1 MVDNERMDKLARS
14 FFEDHDHGREAMQ
27 NASVTENICFIDYLE
42 NTCIKKAKEM
52 KNQEDMQYF
61 TEYDIHFRMLTLE
74 KIMKLNELWIVISK
88 GTNHFYAFNYDVI
101 VLVDPSEAD
110 YLINNLA
117 QQNLDVEIRKISGED
132 FVAMVEDMPRLGFKN
147 VEFTDGRLRPLIIPR
162 DTILKADKAKT
173 RINPKLYIES
183 LTFLQQV
190 AKFKKEGKGVIIKEN
205 SPLTKALQEAVLLVP
220 AIVQSKSGNQM
231 QVKYPFLN
239 TGVEGQKV
247 LPLLTDRKEYDYFLS
262 TPLMKD
268 YASLPED
275 KRVCIELP
283 FIEIFRIF
291 STDDLFALAVNPM
304 GFNLILNKDVV
315 GIVTKEMHLTNNPN
329 ILVEKNGEPVE
340 FPEDFSEEDEED
352 NTPKSEDTD
361 VLRKKVL
368 EHFIETQQ
376 GIIEKNKDIDTEE
389 AKSKVKKAEEKLK
402 EFKKQLE
409 ALND

>member
-1 MVDNERMDKLARS
+1 MVDNERMDKLVRS

-52 KNQEDMQYF
+52 NNEDDMQYF

-74 KIMKLNELWIVISK
+74 KIMKLEELWIVISK
-88 GTNHFYAFNYDVI
+88 ATNHFYAFNHDVI

-117 QQNLDVEIRKISGED
+117 KQGLDVEIRKISGSD
-132 FVAMVEDMPRLGFKN
+132 FVAMVEDMPRLGFTN

-162 DTILKADKAKT
+162 ETILKADKTKT
-173 RINPKLYIES
+173 RTNPTLYIES
-183 LTFLQQV
+183 LIFLQQV
-190 AKFKKEGKGVIIKEN
+190 AKYKKEGKGVIVKED
-205 SPLTKALQEAVLLVP
+205 SPLTKALQESVVLVP
-220 AIVQSKSGNQM
+220 AIVQNKQGNQM

-239 TGVEGQKV
+239 TGEAGQKV
-247 LPLLTDRKEYDYFLS
+247 LPLLTDHKEYEYFLS

-268 YASLPED
+268 YASLPKD

-283 FIEIFRIF
+283 FIEVYRIF
-291 STDDLFALAVNPM
+291 STDDLFAVSVNPM
-304 GFNLILNKDVV
+304 GFNLVVNKDVM
-315 GIVTKEMHLTNNPN
+315 GIVTKEMNLTNNPN
-329 ILVEKNGEPVE
+329 ILVEKNGQPVE
-340 FPEDFSEEDEED
+340 FPEEQQDETEEESDQ
-352 NTPKSEDTD
+352 TEDTD
-361 VLRKKVL
+361 VLRRKVL
-368 EHFIETQQ
+368 EHFIETQE
-376 GIIEKNKDIDTEE
+376 GIIEKYKDIETEE
-389 AKSKVKKAEEKLK
+389 AKSKVKKAEDKLK

>member
-1 MVDNERMDKLARS
+1 MVDNERMDKLVRS

-52 KNQEDMQYF
+52 NNEDYMQYF

-74 KIMKLNELWIVISK
+74 KIMKLEELWIVISK
-88 GTNHFYAFNYDVI
+88 ATNHFYAFNHDVI

-117 QQNLDVEIRKISGED
+117 QQGLDVEIRKISGAD
-132 FVAMVEDMPRLGFKN
+132 FVAMVEDMPRLGFTN

-162 DTILKADKAKT
+162 DTILKADKIKT
-173 RINPKLYIES
+173 RTNPTLYIES
-183 LTFLQQV
+183 LIFLQQV
-190 AKFKKEGKGVIIKEN
+190 AKYKKEGKGVIVKED
-205 SPLTKALQEAVLLVP
+205 SPLTKALQESVVLVP
-220 AIVQSKSGNQM
+220 AIVQNKQGNQM

-239 TGVEGQKV
+239 TGEAGQKV
-247 LPLLTDRKEYDYFLS
+247 LPLLTDHKEYEYFLS

-283 FIEIFRIF
+283 FIEVYRIF
-291 STDDLFALAVNPM
+291 STDDLFAVSVNPM
-304 GFNLILNKDVV
+304 GFNLVANKDVM
-315 GIVTKEMHLTNNPN
+315 GIVTKEMNLTNNPN
-329 ILVEKNGEPVE
+329 ILVEKNGQPVE
-340 FPEDFSEEDEED
+340 FPEEQQDETEEESDQ
-352 NTPKSEDTD
+352 TEDTD
-361 VLRKKVL
+361 VLRRKVL
-368 EHFIETQQ
+368 EHFIETQE

>member
-1 MVDNERMDKLARS
+1 MVDNERMDKLVRS

-52 KNQEDMQYF
+52 NNEDDMQYF

-74 KIMKLNELWIVISK
+74 KIMKLEELWIVISK
-88 GTNHFYAFNYDVI
+88 ATNHFYAFNHDVI

-117 QQNLDVEIRKISGED
+117 KQGLDVEIRKISGAD
-132 FVAMVEDMPRLGFKN
+132 FVAMVEDMPRLGFTN

-162 DTILKADKAKT
+162 DTILKADKTKT
-173 RINPKLYIES
+173 RTNPTLYIES
-183 LTFLQQV
+183 LIFLQQV
-190 AKFKKEGKGVIIKEN
+190 AKYKKEGKGVIVKED
-205 SPLTKALQEAVLLVP
+205 SPLTKALQESVVLVP
-220 AIVQSKSGNQM
+220 AIVQNKQGNQM

-239 TGVEGQKV
+239 TGEAGQKV
-247 LPLLTDRKEYDYFLS
+247 LPLLTDHKEYEYFLS

-283 FIEIFRIF
+283 FIEVYRIF
-291 STDDLFALAVNPM
+291 STDDLFAVSVNPM
-304 GFNLILNKDVV
+304 GFNLVVNKDVM

-329 ILVEKNGEPVE
+329 ILVEKNGQPVE
-340 FPEDFSEEDEED
+340 FPEEQLDETEEESDQ
-352 NTPKSEDTD
+352 TEDTD
-361 VLRKKVL
+361 VLRRKVL
-368 EHFIETQQ
+368 EHFIETQE

-409 ALND
+409 ALNE

>member
-1 MVDNERMDKLARS
+1 MVDNERMDKLVRS

-52 KNQEDMQYF
+52 NNEDDMQYF

-74 KIMKLNELWIVISK
+74 KIMKLKELWIVISK
-88 GTNHFYAFNYDVI
+88 ATNHFYAFNHDVI

-117 QQNLDVEIRKISGED
+117 KQGLDVEIRKISGSD
-132 FVAMVEDMPRLGFKN
+132 FVAMVEDMPRLGFTN

-162 DTILKADKAKT
+162 DTILKADKTKT
-173 RINPKLYIES
+173 RTNPTLYIES
-183 LTFLQQV
+183 LIFLQQV
-190 AKFKKEGKGVIIKEN
+190 AKYKKEGKGVIVKED
-205 SPLTKALQEAVLLVP
+205 SPLTKALQESVVLVP
-220 AIVQSKSGNQM
+220 AIVQNKQGNQM

-239 TGVEGQKV
+239 TGEAGQKV
-247 LPLLTDRKEYDYFLS
+247 LPLLTDHKEYEYFLS

-268 YASLPED
+268 YASLPKD

-283 FIEIFRIF
+283 FIEVYRIF
-291 STDDLFALAVNPM
+291 STDDLFAVSVNPM
-304 GFNLILNKDVV
+304 GFNLVVNKDVM

-329 ILVEKNGEPVE
+329 ILVEKNGQPVE
-340 FPEDFSEEDEED
+340 FPEEQQDEIREESDQ
-352 NTPKSEDTD
+352 TEDTD
-361 VLRKKVL
+361 VLRRKVL
-368 EHFIETQQ
+368 EHFIETQE

-409 ALND
+409 ALNE

>member
-1 MVDNERMDKLARS
+1 MVDNERMDKLVRS

-52 KNQEDMQYF
+52 NNEDDMQYF

-74 KIMKLNELWIVISK
+74 KIMKLKELWIVISK
-88 GTNHFYAFNYDVI
+88 ATNHFYAFNHDVI

-117 QQNLDVEIRKISGED
+117 KQGLDVEIRKISGSD
-132 FVAMVEDMPRLGFKN
+132 FVAMVEDMPRLGFTN

-162 DTILKADKAKT
+162 ETILKADKTKT
-173 RINPKLYIES
+173 RTNPTLYIES
-183 LTFLQQV
+183 LIFLQQV
-190 AKFKKEGKGVIIKEN
+190 AKYKKEGKGVIVKED
-205 SPLTKALQEAVLLVP
+205 SPLTKALQESVVLVP
-220 AIVQSKSGNQM
+220 AIVQNKQGNQM

-239 TGVEGQKV
+239 TGEAGQKV
-247 LPLLTDRKEYDYFLS
+247 LPLLTDHKEYEYFLS

-283 FIEIFRIF
+283 FIEVYRIF
-291 STDDLFALAVNPM
+291 STDDLFAVSVNPM
-304 GFNLILNKDVV
+304 GFNLVVNKDVM

-329 ILVEKNGEPVE
+329 ILVEKNGQPVE
-340 FPEDFSEEDEED
+340 FPEEQQDEIREESDQ
-352 NTPKSEDTD
+352 TEDTD
-361 VLRKKVL
+361 VLRRKVL
-368 EHFIETQQ
+368 EHFIETQE

-409 ALND
+409 ALNE

>member
-1 MVDNERMDKLARS
+1 MVDNERMDKLVRS

-52 KNQEDMQYF
+52 NNEDDMQYF

-74 KIMKLNELWIVISK
+74 KIMKLEELWIVISK
-88 GTNHFYAFNYDVI
+88 ATNHFYAFNHDVI

-117 QQNLDVEIRKISGED
+117 KQGLDVEIRKISGAD
-132 FVAMVEDMPRLGFKN
+132 FVAMVEDMPRLGFTN

-162 DTILKADKAKT
+162 DTILKADKTKT
-173 RINPKLYIES
+173 RTNPTLYIES
-183 LTFLQQV
+183 LIFLQQV
-190 AKFKKEGKGVIIKEN
+190 AKYKKEGKGVIVKED
-205 SPLTKALQEAVLLVP
+205 SPLTKALQESVVLVP
-220 AIVQSKSGNQM
+220 AIVQNKQGNQM

-239 TGVEGQKV
+239 TGEAGQKV
-247 LPLLTDRKEYDYFLS
+247 LPLLTDHKEYEYFLS

-283 FIEIFRIF
+283 FIEVYRIF
-291 STDDLFALAVNPM
+291 STDDLFAVSVNPM
-304 GFNLILNKDVV
+304 GFNLVVNKDVM
-315 GIVTKEMHLTNNPN
+315 GIVTKEMNLTNNPN
-329 ILVEKNGEPVE
+329 ILVEKNGQPVE
-340 FPEDFSEEDEED
+340 FPEEQQDETEEESDQ
-352 NTPKSEDTD
+352 TEDTD
-361 VLRKKVL
+361 VLRRKVL
-368 EHFIETQQ
+368 EHFIETQE

-409 ALND
+409 ALNE

>member
-1 MVDNERMDKLARS
+1 MVDNERMDKLVRS

-52 KNQEDMQYF
+52 NNEDDMQYF

-74 KIMKLNELWIVISK
+74 KIMKLKELWIVISK
-88 GTNHFYAFNYDVI
+88 ATNHFYAFNHDVI

-117 QQNLDVEIRKISGED
+117 KQGLDVEIRKISGAD
-132 FVAMVEDMPRLGFKN
+132 FVAMVEDMPRLGFTN

-162 DTILKADKAKT
+162 DTILKADKTKT
-173 RINPKLYIES
+173 RTNPTLYIES
-183 LTFLQQV
+183 LIFLQQV
-190 AKFKKEGKGVIIKEN
+190 AKYKKEGKGVIVKED
-205 SPLTKALQEAVLLVP
+205 SPLTKALQESVVLVP
-220 AIVQSKSGNQM
+220 AIVQNKQGNQM

-239 TGVEGQKV
+239 TGEAGQKV
-247 LPLLTDRKEYDYFLS
+247 LPLLTDHKEYEYFLS

-268 YASLPED
+268 YASLPKD

-283 FIEIFRIF
+283 FIEVYRIF
-291 STDDLFALAVNPM
+291 STDDLFAVSVNPM
-304 GFNLILNKDVV
+304 GFNLVVNKDVM

-329 ILVEKNGEPVE
+329 ILVEKNGQPVE
-340 FPEDFSEEDEED
+340 FPEEQQDEIREESDQ
-352 NTPKSEDTD
+352 TEDTD
-361 VLRKKVL
+361 VLRRKVL
-368 EHFIETQQ
+368 EHFIETQE

-409 ALND
+409 ALNE

>member
-1 MVDNERMDKLARS
+1 MVDNERMDKLVRS

-52 KNQEDMQYF
+52 NNEDDMQYF

-74 KIMKLNELWIVISK
+74 KIMKLKELWIVISK
-88 GTNHFYAFNYDVI
+88 ATNHFYAFNHDVI

-117 QQNLDVEIRKISGED
+117 KQGLDVEIRKISGSD
-132 FVAMVEDMPRLGFKN
+132 FVAMVEDMPRLGFTN

-162 DTILKADKAKT
+162 DTILKADKTKT
-173 RINPKLYIES
+173 RTNPTLYIES
-183 LTFLQQV
+183 LIFLQQV
-190 AKFKKEGKGVIIKEN
+190 AKYKKEGKGVIVKED
-205 SPLTKALQEAVLLVP
+205 SPLTKALQESVLLVP
-220 AIVQSKSGNQM
+220 AIVQNKQGNQM

-239 TGVEGQKV
+239 TGEAGQRV
-247 LPLLTDRKEYDYFLS
+247 LPLLTDHKEYEYFLS

-268 YASLPED
+268 YASLPKD

-283 FIEIFRIF
+283 FIEVYRIF
-291 STDDLFALAVNPM
+291 STDDLFAVSVNPM
-304 GFNLILNKDVV
+304 GFNLVVNKDVM
-315 GIVTKEMHLTNNPN
+315 GIVTKEMNLTNNPN
-329 ILVEKNGEPVE
+329 ILVEKNGQPVE
-340 FPEDFSEEDEED
+340 FPEEQPDETEEESDR
-352 NTPKSEDTD
+352 TEDTD
-361 VLRKKVL
+361 VLRRKVL
-368 EHFIETQQ
+368 EHFIETQES
-376 GIIEKNKDIDTEE
+376 IIEKNKDIDTEE

>member
-1 MVDNERMDKLARS
+1 MVDNERMDKLVRS

-52 KNQEDMQYF
+52 NNEDDMQYF

-74 KIMKLNELWIVISK
+74 KIMKLKELWIVISK
-88 GTNHFYAFNYDVI
+88 ATNHFYAFNHDVI

-117 QQNLDVEIRKISGED
+117 KQGLDVEIRKISGAD
-132 FVAMVEDMPRLGFKN
+132 FVAMVEDMPRLGFTN

-162 DTILKADKAKT
+162 ETILKADKTKT
-173 RINPKLYIES
+173 RTNPTLYIES
-183 LTFLQQV
+183 LIFLQQV
-190 AKFKKEGKGVIIKEN
+190 AKYKKEGKGVIVKED
-205 SPLTKALQEAVLLVP
+205 SPLTKALQESVVLVP
-220 AIVQSKSGNQM
+220 AIVQNKQGNQM

-239 TGVEGQKV
+239 TGEAGQKV
-247 LPLLTDRKEYDYFLS
+247 LPLLTDHKEYEYFLS

-283 FIEIFRIF
+283 FIEVYRIF
-291 STDDLFALAVNPM
+291 STDDLFAVSVNPM
-304 GFNLILNKDVV
+304 GFNLVVNKDVM
-315 GIVTKEMHLTNNPN
+315 GIVTKEMNLTNNPN
-329 ILVEKNGEPVE
+329 ILVEKNGQPVE
-340 FPEDFSEEDEED
+340 FPEEQQDEIREESDQ
-352 NTPKSEDTD
+352 TEDTD
-361 VLRKKVL
+361 VLRRKVL
-368 EHFIETQQ
+368 EHFIETQE

-409 ALND
+409 ALNE

>member
-1 MVDNERMDKLARS
+1 MVDNERMDKLVRS

-52 KNQEDMQYF
+52 NNEDDMQYF

-74 KIMKLNELWIVISK
+74 KIMKLEELWIVISK
-88 GTNHFYAFNYDVI
+88 ATNHFYAFNHDVI

-117 QQNLDVEIRKISGED
+117 KQGLDVEIRKISGAD
-132 FVAMVEDMPRLGFKN
+132 FVAMVEDMPRLGFTN

-162 DTILKADKAKT
+162 DTILKADKTKT
-173 RINPKLYIES
+173 RTNPTLYIES
-183 LTFLQQV
+183 LIFLQQV
-190 AKFKKEGKGVIIKEN
+190 AKYKKEGKGVIVKED
-205 SPLTKALQEAVLLVP
+205 SPLTKALQESVVLVP
-220 AIVQSKSGNQM
+220 AIVQNKQGNQM

-239 TGVEGQKV
+239 TGEAGQKV
-247 LPLLTDRKEYDYFLS
+247 LPLLTDHKEYEYFLS

-283 FIEIFRIF
+283 FIEVYRIF
-291 STDDLFALAVNPM
+291 STDDLFAVSVNPM
-304 GFNLILNKDVV
+304 GFNLVVNKDVM

-329 ILVEKNGEPVE
+329 ILVEKNGQPVE
-340 FPEDFSEEDEED
+340 FPEEQQDEIREESDQ
-352 NTPKSEDTD
+352 TEDTD
-361 VLRKKVL
+361 VLRRKVL
-368 EHFIETQQ
+368 EHFIETQE

-409 ALND
+409 ALNE

>member
-1 MVDNERMDKLARS
+1 MVDNERMDKLVRS

-52 KNQEDMQYF
+52 NNEDDMQYF

-74 KIMKLNELWIVISK
+74 KIMKLKELWIVISK
-88 GTNHFYAFNYDVI
+88 ATNHFYAFNHDVI

-117 QQNLDVEIRKISGED
+117 KQGLDVEIRKISGSD
-132 FVAMVEDMPRLGFKN
+132 FVAMVEDMPRLGFTN

-162 DTILKADKAKT
+162 DTILKADKTKT
-173 RINPKLYIES
+173 RTNPTLYIES
-183 LTFLQQV
+183 LIFLQQV
-190 AKFKKEGKGVIIKEN
+190 AKYKKEGKGVIVKED
-205 SPLTKALQEAVLLVP
+205 SPLTKALQESVVLVP
-220 AIVQSKSGNQM
+220 AIVQNKQGNQM

-239 TGVEGQKV
+239 TGEAGQKV
-247 LPLLTDRKEYDYFLS
+247 LPLLTDHKEYEYFLS

-283 FIEIFRIF
+283 FIEVYRIF
-291 STDDLFALAVNPM
+291 STDDLFAVSVNPM
-304 GFNLILNKDVV
+304 GFNLVVNKDVM

-329 ILVEKNGEPVE
+329 ILVEKNGQPVE
-340 FPEDFSEEDEED
+340 FPEEQQDEIREESDQ
-352 NTPKSEDTD
+352 TEDTD
-361 VLRKKVL
+361 VLRRKVL
-368 EHFIETQQ
+368 EHFIETQE

-409 ALND
+409 ALNE

>member
-1 MVDNERMDKLARS
+1 MVDNERMDKLVRS

-52 KNQEDMQYF
+52 NNEDDMQYF

-74 KIMKLNELWIVISK
+74 KIMKLKELWIVISK
-88 GTNHFYAFNYDVI
+88 ATNHFYAFNHDVI

-117 QQNLDVEIRKISGED
+117 KQGLDVEIRKISGSD
-132 FVAMVEDMPRLGFKN
+132 FVAMVEDMPRLGFTN

-162 DTILKADKAKT
+162 ETILKADKTKT
-173 RINPKLYIES
+173 RTNPTLYIES
-183 LTFLQQV
+183 LIFLQQV
-190 AKFKKEGKGVIIKEN
+190 AKYKKEGKGVIVKED
-205 SPLTKALQEAVLLVP
+205 SPLTKALQESVVLVP
-220 AIVQSKSGNQM
+220 AIVQNKQGNQM

-239 TGVEGQKV
+239 TGEAGQKV
-247 LPLLTDRKEYDYFLS
+247 LPLLTDHKEYEYFLS

-268 YASLPED
+268 YASLPKD

-283 FIEIFRIF
+283 FIEVYRIF
-291 STDDLFALAVNPM
+291 STDDLFAVSVNPM
-304 GFNLILNKDVV
+304 GFNLVVNKDVM

-329 ILVEKNGEPVE
+329 ILVEKNGQPVE
-340 FPEDFSEEDEED
+340 FPEEQQDEIREESDQ
-352 NTPKSEDTD
+352 TEDTD
-361 VLRKKVL
+361 VLRRKVL
-368 EHFIETQQ
+368 EHFIETQE

-409 ALND
+409 ALNE

>member
-1 MVDNERMDKLARS
+1 MVDNDRMDKLVRS

-52 KNQEDMQYF
+52 KNEDDMQYF

-74 KIMKLNELWIVISK
+74 KIMKLEELWIVISK
-88 GTNHFYAFNYDVI
+88 ATNHFYAFNHDVI

-117 QQNLDVEIRKISGED
+117 QQNLDVEIRKISGAD

-162 DTILKADKAKT
+162 DTILKADKSQT
-173 RINPKLYIES
+173 RTNPKLYIES
-183 LTFLQQV
+183 LIFLQQV
-190 AKFKKEGKGVIIKEN
+190 AKYKKEGKGVVVNEE
-205 SPLTKALQEAVLLVP
+205 SPLTKALQESVVLVP
-220 AIVQSKSGNQM
+220 AIVQNKQGNQM

-239 TGVEGQKV
+239 TGEAGQKV
-247 LPLLTDRKEYDYFLS
+247 LPLLTDRKEYDYFLG

-268 YASLPED
+268 YASLPQD

-283 FIEIFRIF
+283 FIEVFRIF
-291 STDDLFALAVNPM
+291 STDDLFAVSVNPM
-304 GFNLILNKDVV
+304 GFNLVINKDVM
-315 GIVTKEMHLTNNPN
+315 GIVTKKMHLTNNPN
-329 ILVEKNGEPVE
+329 ILVEKNGQPVE
-340 FPEDFSEEDEED
+340 FPEEQQDEIQEESDQ
-352 NTPKSEDTD
+352 TEDTD
-361 VLRKKVL
+361 VLRRKVL
-368 EHFIETQQ
+368 EHFIETQES
-376 GIIEKNKDIDTEE
+376 IIEKNKGLDTEE

>member
-1 MVDNERMDKLARS
+1 MVDNERMDKLVRS

-52 KNQEDMQYF
+52 NNEDDMQYF

-74 KIMKLNELWIVISK
+74 KIMKLKELWIVISK
-88 GTNHFYAFNYDVI
+88 ATNHFYAFNHDVI

-117 QQNLDVEIRKISGED
+117 KQGLDVEIRKISGAD
-132 FVAMVEDMPRLGFKN
+132 FVAMVEDMPRLGFTN

-162 DTILKADKAKT
+162 ETILKADKTKT
-173 RINPKLYIES
+173 RTNPTLYIES
-183 LTFLQQV
+183 LIFLQQV
-190 AKFKKEGKGVIIKEN
+190 AKYKKEGKGVIVKED
-205 SPLTKALQEAVLLVP
+205 SPLTKALQESVVLVP
-220 AIVQSKSGNQM
+220 AIVQNKQGNQM

-239 TGVEGQKV
+239 TGEAGQKV
-247 LPLLTDRKEYDYFLS
+247 LPLLTDHKEYEYFLS

-283 FIEIFRIF
+283 FIEVYRIF
-291 STDDLFALAVNPM
+291 STDDLFAVSVNPM
-304 GFNLILNKDVV
+304 GFNLVVNKDVM

-329 ILVEKNGEPVE
+329 ILVEKNGQPVE
-340 FPEDFSEEDEED
+340 FPEEQQDEIREESDQ
-352 NTPKSEDTD
+352 TEDTD
-361 VLRKKVL
+361 VLRRKVL
-368 EHFIETQQ
+368 EHFIETQE

-409 ALND
+409 ALNE

>member
-1 MVDNERMDKLARS
+1 MVDNERMDKLVRS

-52 KNQEDMQYF
+52 NNEDDMQYF

-74 KIMKLNELWIVISK
+74 KIMKLEELWIVISK
-88 GTNHFYAFNYDVI
+88 ATNHFYAFNHDVI

-117 QQNLDVEIRKISGED
+117 KQGLDVEIRKISGSD
-132 FVAMVEDMPRLGFKN
+132 FVAMVEDMPRLGFTN

-162 DTILKADKAKT
+162 DTILKADKTKT
-173 RINPKLYIES
+173 RTNPTLYIES
-183 LTFLQQV
+183 LIFLQQV
-190 AKFKKEGKGVIIKEN
+190 AKYKKEGKGVIVKED
-205 SPLTKALQEAVLLVP
+205 SPLTKALQESVVLVP
-220 AIVQSKSGNQM
+220 AIVQNKQSNQM

-239 TGVEGQKV
+239 TGEAGQKV
-247 LPLLTDRKEYDYFLS
+247 LPVLTDRKEYEYFLS

-283 FIEIFRIF
+283 FMEVYRIF
-291 STDDLFALAVNPM
+291 STDDLFAVSVNPM
-304 GFNLILNKDVV
+304 GFNLVVNKDVM

-329 ILVEKNGEPVE
+329 ILVEKNGQPVE
-340 FPEDFSEEDEED
+340 FPEEQPDEAEEESDR
-352 NTPKSEDTD
+352 TEDTD
-361 VLRKKVL
+361 VLRRKVL
-368 EHFIETQQ
+368 EHFIETQE

-409 ALND
+409 ALNE

>member
-1 MVDNERMDKLARS
+1 MVDNKRMDNLVRS

-27 NASVTENICFIDYLE
+27 NASITENICFIDYLE

-52 KNQEDMQYF
+52 KNEDDMQYF

-74 KIMKLNELWIVISK
+74 KIMKLQELWIVISK
-88 GTNHFYAFNYDVI
+88 ATNHFYAFNHDVI

-117 QQNLDVEIRKISGED
+117 KQGLDVEIRKISGSD

-162 DTILKADKAKT
+162 DTILKADKIKT
-173 RINPKLYIES
+173 RTNPTLYIES
-183 LTFLQQV
+183 LIFLQQV
-190 AKFKKEGKGVIIKEN
+190 AKYKKEGKGVIVKED
-205 SPLTKALQEAVLLVP
+205 SPLTKALQESVLLVP
-220 AIVQSKSGNQM
+220 AIVQNKQSNQM

-239 TGVEGQKV
+239 TGEAGQKV
-247 LPLLTDRKEYDYFLS
+247 LPVLTDRKEYEYFLS

-283 FIEIFRIF
+283 FMEVYRIF
-291 STDDLFALAVNPM
+291 STDDLFAVSVNPM
-304 GFNLILNKDVV
+304 GFNLVVNKDVM

-329 ILVEKNGEPVE
+329 ILVEKNGQPVE
-340 FPEDFSEEDEED
+340 FPEEQPDETEEESDR
-352 NTPKSEDTD
+352 TEDTD
-361 VLRKKVL
+361 VLRRKVL

-376 GIIEKNKDIDTEE
+376 GIIEKNKDLDTEE
-389 AKSKVKKAEEKLK
+389 AKSKVKKAEDKLK

-409 ALND
+409 ALNE

>member
-1 MVDNERMDKLARS
+1 MVDNERMDKLVRS

-52 KNQEDMQYF
+52 NNEDDMQYF

-74 KIMKLNELWIVISK
+74 KIMKLKELWIVISK
-88 GTNHFYAFNYDVI
+88 ATNHFYAFNHDVI

-117 QQNLDVEIRKISGED
+117 KQGLDVEIRKISGAD
-132 FVAMVEDMPRLGFKN
+132 FVAMVEDMPRLGFTN

-162 DTILKADKAKT
+162 DTILKADKTKT
-173 RINPKLYIES
+173 RTNPTLYIES
-183 LTFLQQV
+183 LIFLQQV
-190 AKFKKEGKGVIIKEN
+190 AKYKKEGKGVIVKED
-205 SPLTKALQEAVLLVP
+205 SPLTKALQESVVLVP
-220 AIVQSKSGNQM
+220 AIVQNKQGNQM

-239 TGVEGQKV
+239 TGEAGQKV
-247 LPLLTDRKEYDYFLS
+247 LPLLTDHKEYEYFLS

-275 KRVCIELP
+275 KSVCIELP
-283 FIEIFRIF
+283 FIEVYRIF
-291 STDDLFALAVNPM
+291 STDDLFAVSVNPM
-304 GFNLILNKDVV
+304 GFNLVVNKDVM

-329 ILVEKNGEPVE
+329 ILVEKNGQPVE
-340 FPEDFSEEDEED
+340 FPEEQQDEIREESDQ
-352 NTPKSEDTD
+352 TEDTD
-361 VLRKKVL
+361 VLRRKVL
-368 EHFIETQQ
+368 EHFIETQE

-389 AKSKVKKAEEKLK
+389 AKSKIKNFKLFNPDK
-402 EFKKQLE
+402 TPINSLI
-409 ALND
+409 

>member
-1 MVDNERMDKLARS
+1 MVDNERMDKLVRS

-52 KNQEDMQYF
+52 NNEDDMQYF

-74 KIMKLNELWIVISK
+74 KIMKLKELWIVISK
-88 GTNHFYAFNYDVI
+88 ATNHFYAFNHDVI

-117 QQNLDVEIRKISGED
+117 KQGLDVEIRKISGAD
-132 FVAMVEDMPRLGFKN
+132 FVAMVEDMPRLGFTN

-162 DTILKADKAKT
+162 DTILKADKIKT
-173 RINPKLYIES
+173 RTNPTLYIES
-183 LTFLQQV
+183 LIFLQQV
-190 AKFKKEGKGVIIKEN
+190 AKYKKEGKGVIVKED
-205 SPLTKALQEAVLLVP
+205 SPLTKALQESVLLVP
-220 AIVQSKSGNQM
+220 AIVQNKQSNQM

-239 TGVEGQKV
+239 TGKAGQKV
-247 LPLLTDRKEYDYFLS
+247 LPVLTDRKEYEYFLS

-283 FIEIFRIF
+283 FMEVYRIF
-291 STDDLFALAVNPM
+291 STDDLFAVSVNPM
-304 GFNLILNKDVV
+304 GFNLVVNKDVM

-329 ILVEKNGEPVE
+329 ILVEKNGQPVE
-340 FPEDFSEEDEED
+340 FPEEQPDETEEESDR
-352 NTPKSEDTD
+352 TEDTD
-361 VLRKKVL
+361 VLRRKVL
-368 EHFIETQQ
+368 EHFIETQE

-409 ALND
+409 ALNE

>member
-1 MVDNERMDKLARS
+1 MVDNERMDKLVRS

-52 KNQEDMQYF
+52 NNEDDMQYF

-74 KIMKLNELWIVISK
+74 KIMKLKELWIVISK
-88 GTNHFYAFNYDVI
+88 ATNHFYAFNHDVI

-117 QQNLDVEIRKISGED
+117 KQGLDVEIRKISGAD
-132 FVAMVEDMPRLGFKN
+132 FVAMVEDMPRLGFTN

-162 DTILKADKAKT
+162 DTILKADKTKT
-173 RINPKLYIES
+173 RTNPTLYIES
-183 LTFLQQV
+183 LIFLQQV
-190 AKFKKEGKGVIIKEN
+190 AKYKKEGKGVIVKED
-205 SPLTKALQEAVLLVP
+205 SPLTKALQESVVLVP
-220 AIVQSKSGNQM
+220 AIVQNKQGNQM

-239 TGVEGQKV
+239 TGEAGQKV
-247 LPLLTDRKEYDYFLS
+247 LPLLTDHKEYEYFLS

-283 FIEIFRIF
+283 FIEVYRIF
-291 STDDLFALAVNPM
+291 STDDLFAVSVNPM
-304 GFNLILNKDVV
+304 GFNLVVNKDVM

-329 ILVEKNGEPVE
+329 ILVEKNGQPVE
-340 FPEDFSEEDEED
+340 FPEEQQDEIREESDQ
-352 NTPKSEDTD
+352 TEDTD
-361 VLRKKVL
+361 VLRRKVL
-368 EHFIETQQ
+368 EHFIETQE

-409 ALND
+409 ALNE

>member
-1 MVDNERMDKLARS
+1 MVDNERMDKLVRS

-52 KNQEDMQYF
+52 NNEDDMQYF

-74 KIMKLNELWIVISK
+74 KIMKLEELWIVISK
-88 GTNHFYAFNYDVI
+88 ATNHFYAFNHDVI

-117 QQNLDVEIRKISGED
+117 KQGLDVEIRKISGAD
-132 FVAMVEDMPRLGFKN
+132 FVAMVEDMPRLGFTN

-162 DTILKADKAKT
+162 DTILKADKTKT
-173 RINPKLYIES
+173 RTNPTLYIES
-183 LTFLQQV
+183 LIFLQQV
-190 AKFKKEGKGVIIKEN
+190 AKYKKEGKGVIVKED
-205 SPLTKALQEAVLLVP
+205 SPLTTALQESVVLVP
-220 AIVQSKSGNQM
+220 AIVQNKQGNQM

-239 TGVEGQKV
+239 TGEAGQKV
-247 LPLLTDRKEYDYFLS
+247 LPLLTDHKEYEYFLS

-283 FIEIFRIF
+283 FIEVYRIF
-291 STDDLFALAVNPM
+291 STDDLFAVSVNPM
-304 GFNLILNKDVV
+304 GFNLVVNKDVM
-315 GIVTKEMHLTNNPN
+315 GIVTKEMNLTNNPN
-329 ILVEKNGEPVE
+329 ILVEKNGQPVE
-340 FPEDFSEEDEED
+340 FPEEQQDEIQEESDQ
-352 NTPKSEDTD
+352 TEDTD
-361 VLRKKVL
+361 VLRRKVL
-368 EHFIETQQ
+368 EHFIETQE

-402 EFKKQLE
+402 EFKRQLE
-409 ALND
+409 ALNE

>member
-1 MVDNERMDKLARS
+1 MVDNERMDKLVRS

-52 KNQEDMQYF
+52 NNEDDMQYF

-74 KIMKLNELWIVISK
+74 KIMKLKELWIVISK
-88 GTNHFYAFNYDVI
+88 ATNHFYAFNHDVI

-117 QQNLDVEIRKISGED
+117 KQGLDVEIRKISGAD
-132 FVAMVEDMPRLGFKN
+132 FVAMVEDMPRLGFTN

-162 DTILKADKAKT
+162 ETILKADKTKT
-173 RINPKLYIES
+173 RTNPTLYIES
-183 LTFLQQV
+183 LIFLQQV
-190 AKFKKEGKGVIIKEN
+190 AKYKKEGKGVIVKED
-205 SPLTKALQEAVLLVP
+205 SPLTKALQESVVLVP
-220 AIVQSKSGNQM
+220 AIVQNKQGNQM

-239 TGVEGQKV
+239 TGEAGQRV
-247 LPLLTDRKEYDYFLS
+247 LPLLTDHKEYEYFLS

-268 YASLPED
+268 YASLPDD

-283 FIEIFRIF
+283 FIEVYRIF
-291 STDDLFALAVNPM
+291 STDDLFAVSVNPM
-304 GFNLILNKDVV
+304 GFNLVVNKDVM

-329 ILVEKNGEPVE
+329 ILVEKNGQPVE
-340 FPEDFSEEDEED
+340 FPEEQQDEIREESDR
-352 NTPKSEDTD
+352 TEDTD
-361 VLRKKVL
+361 VLRRKVL
-368 EHFIETQQ
+368 EHFIETQE

-409 ALND
+409 ALNE

>member
-1 MVDNERMDKLARS
+1 MVDNERMDKLVRS

-52 KNQEDMQYF
+52 NNEDDMQYF

-74 KIMKLNELWIVISK
+74 KIMKLEELWIVISK
-88 GTNHFYAFNYDVI
+88 ATNHFYAFNHDVI

-117 QQNLDVEIRKISGED
+117 KQGLDVEIRKISGSD
-132 FVAMVEDMPRLGFKN
+132 FVAMVEDMPRLGFTN

-162 DTILKADKAKT
+162 DTILKADKTKT
-173 RINPKLYIES
+173 RTNPTLYIES
-183 LTFLQQV
+183 LIFLQQV
-190 AKFKKEGKGVIIKEN
+190 AKYKKEGKGVIVKED
-205 SPLTKALQEAVLLVP
+205 SPLTKALQESVVLVP
-220 AIVQSKSGNQM
+220 AIVQNKQGNQM

-239 TGVEGQKV
+239 TGEAGQRV
-247 LPLLTDRKEYDYFLS
+247 LPLLTDHKEYEYFLS

-283 FIEIFRIF
+283 FIEVYRIF
-291 STDDLFALAVNPM
+291 STDDLFAVSVNPM
-304 GFNLILNKDVV
+304 GFNLVVNKDVM

-329 ILVEKNGEPVE
+329 ILVEKNGQPVE
-340 FPEDFSEEDEED
+340 FPEEQQDEIREESDQ
-352 NTPKSEDTD
+352 TEDTD
-361 VLRKKVL
+361 VLRRKVL
-368 EHFIETQQ
+368 EHFIETQE

>member
-1 MVDNERMDKLARS
+1 MVDNERMDKLVRS

-52 KNQEDMQYF
+52 NNEDDMQYF

-74 KIMKLNELWIVISK
+74 KIMKLEELWIVISK
-88 GTNHFYAFNYDVI
+88 ATNHFYAFNHDVI

-117 QQNLDVEIRKISGED
+117 QQGLDVEIRKISGAD
-132 FVAMVEDMPRLGFKN
+132 FVAMVEDMPRLGFTN

-162 DTILKADKAKT
+162 DTILKADKIKT
-173 RINPKLYIES
+173 RTNPTLYIES
-183 LTFLQQV
+183 LIFLQQV
-190 AKFKKEGKGVIIKEN
+190 AKYKKEGKGVIVKED
-205 SPLTKALQEAVLLVP
+205 SPLTKALQESVVLVP
-220 AIVQSKSGNQM
+220 AIVQNKQGNQM

-239 TGVEGQKV
+239 TGEAGQKV
-247 LPLLTDRKEYDYFLS
+247 LPLLTDHKEYEYFLS

-283 FIEIFRIF
+283 FIEVYRIF
-291 STDDLFALAVNPM
+291 STDDLFAVSVNPM
-304 GFNLILNKDVV
+304 GFNLVVNKDVM
-315 GIVTKEMHLTNNPN
+315 GIVTKEMNLTNNPN
-329 ILVEKNGEPVE
+329 ILVEKNGQPVE
-340 FPEDFSEEDEED
+340 FPEEQPDETEEESDQ
-352 NTPKSEDTD
+352 TEDTD
-361 VLRKKVL
+361 VLRRKVL
-368 EHFIETQQ
+368 EHFIETQE

>member
-1 MVDNERMDKLARS
+1 MVDNERMDKLVRS

-52 KNQEDMQYF
+52 NNEDDMQYF

-74 KIMKLNELWIVISK
+74 KIMKLKELWIVISK
-88 GTNHFYAFNYDVI
+88 ATNHFYAFNHDVI

-117 QQNLDVEIRKISGED
+117 KQGLDVEIRKISGAD
-132 FVAMVEDMPRLGFKN
+132 FVAMVEDMPRLGFTN

-162 DTILKADKAKT
+162 DTILKADKTKT
-173 RINPKLYIES
+173 RTNPTLYIES
-183 LTFLQQV
+183 LIFLQQV
-190 AKFKKEGKGVIIKEN
+190 AKYKKEGKGVIVKED
-205 SPLTKALQEAVLLVP
+205 SPLTKALQESVVLVP
-220 AIVQSKSGNQM
+220 AIVQNKQGNQM

-239 TGVEGQKV
+239 TGEAGQRV
-247 LPLLTDRKEYDYFLS
+247 LPLLTDHKEYEYFLS

-283 FIEIFRIF
+283 FIEVYRIF
-291 STDDLFALAVNPM
+291 STDDLFAVSVNPM
-304 GFNLILNKDVV
+304 GFNLVVNKDVM

-329 ILVEKNGEPVE
+329 ILVEKNGQPVE
-340 FPEDFSEEDEED
+340 FPEEQPDETEEESDQ
-352 NTPKSEDTD
+352 TEDTD
-361 VLRKKVL
+361 VLRRKVL
-368 EHFIETQQ
+368 EHFIETQE

>member
-1 MVDNERMDKLARS
+1 MVDNERMDKLVRS

-52 KNQEDMQYF
+52 NNEDDMQYF

-74 KIMKLNELWIVISK
+74 KIMKLKELWIVISK
-88 GTNHFYAFNYDVI
+88 ATNHFYAFNHDVI

-117 QQNLDVEIRKISGED
+117 KQGLDVEIRKISGSD
-132 FVAMVEDMPRLGFKN
+132 FVAMVEDMPRLGFTN

-162 DTILKADKAKT
+162 DTILKADKTKT
-173 RINPKLYIES
+173 RTNPTLYIES
-183 LTFLQQV
+183 LIFLQQV
-190 AKFKKEGKGVIIKEN
+190 AKYKKEGKGVIVKED
-205 SPLTKALQEAVLLVP
+205 SPLTKALQESVVLVP
-220 AIVQSKSGNQM
+220 AIVQNKQGNQM

-239 TGVEGQKV
+239 TGEAGQKV
-247 LPLLTDRKEYDYFLS
+247 LPLLTDHKEYEYFLS

-283 FIEIFRIF
+283 FIEVYRIF
-291 STDDLFALAVNPM
+291 STDDLFAVSVNPM
-304 GFNLILNKDVV
+304 GFNLVVNKDVM
-315 GIVTKEMHLTNNPN
+315 GIVTKEMNLTNNPN
-329 ILVEKNGEPVE
+329 ILVEKNGQPVE
-340 FPEDFSEEDEED
+340 FPEEQQDEIREESDQ
-352 NTPKSEDTD
+352 TEDTD
-361 VLRKKVL
+361 VLRRKVL
-368 EHFIETQQ
+368 EHFIETQE

-409 ALND
+409 ALNE

>member
-1 MVDNERMDKLARS
+1 MVDNERMDKLVRS

-52 KNQEDMQYF
+52 NNEDDMQYF

-74 KIMKLNELWIVISK
+74 KIMKLKELWIVISK
-88 GTNHFYAFNYDVI
+88 ATNHFYAFNHDVI

-110 YLINNLA
+110 CLINNLA
-117 QQNLDVEIRKISGED
+117 KQGLDVEIRKISGAD
-132 FVAMVEDMPRLGFKN
+132 FVAMVEDMPRLGFTN

-162 DTILKADKAKT
+162 ETILKADKTKT
-173 RINPKLYIES
+173 RTNPTLYIES
-183 LTFLQQV
+183 LIFLQQV
-190 AKFKKEGKGVIIKEN
+190 AKYKKEGKGVIVKED
-205 SPLTKALQEAVLLVP
+205 SPLTKALQESVVLVP
-220 AIVQSKSGNQM
+220 AIVQNKQGNQM

-239 TGVEGQKV
+239 TGEAGQRV
-247 LPLLTDRKEYDYFLS
+247 LPLLTDHKEYEYFLS

-268 YASLPED
+268 YASLPDD

-283 FIEIFRIF
+283 FIEVYRIF
-291 STDDLFALAVNPM
+291 STDDLFAVSVNPM
-304 GFNLILNKDVV
+304 GFNLVVNKDVM

-329 ILVEKNGEPVE
+329 ILVEKNGQPVE
-340 FPEDFSEEDEED
+340 FPEEQQDEIREESDR
-352 NTPKSEDTD
+352 TEDTD
-361 VLRKKVL
+361 VLRRKVL
-368 EHFIETQQ
+368 EHFIETQE

-409 ALND
+409 ALNE

>member
-1 MVDNERMDKLARS
+1 MVDNERMDKLVRS

-52 KNQEDMQYF
+52 NNEDDMQYF

-74 KIMKLNELWIVISK
+74 KIMKLEELWIVISK
-88 GTNHFYAFNYDVI
+88 ATNHFYAFNHDVI

-117 QQNLDVEIRKISGED
+117 KQGLDVEIRKISGAD
-132 FVAMVEDMPRLGFKN
+132 FVAMVEDMPRLGFTN

-162 DTILKADKAKT
+162 DTILKADKTKT
-173 RINPKLYIES
+173 RTNPTLYIES
-183 LTFLQQV
+183 LIFLQQV
-190 AKFKKEGKGVIIKEN
+190 AKYKKEGKGVIVKED
-205 SPLTKALQEAVLLVP
+205 SPLTKALQESVVLVP
-220 AIVQSKSGNQM
+220 AIVQNKQGNQM

-239 TGVEGQKV
+239 TGEAGQKV
-247 LPLLTDRKEYDYFLS
+247 LPLLTDHKEYEYFLS

-268 YASLPED
+268 YASLPKD

-283 FIEIFRIF
+283 FIEVYRIF
-291 STDDLFALAVNPM
+291 STDDLFAVSVNPM
-304 GFNLILNKDVV
+304 GFNLVVNKDVM

-329 ILVEKNGEPVE
+329 ILVEKNGQPVE
-340 FPEDFSEEDEED
+340 FPEEQQDEIREESDQ
-352 NTPKSEDTD
+352 TEDTD
-361 VLRKKVL
+361 VLRRKVL
-368 EHFIETQQ
+368 EHFIETQE

-409 ALND
+409 ALNE

>member
-1 MVDNERMDKLARS
+1 MVDNERMDKLVRS

-52 KNQEDMQYF
+52 NNEDDMQYF

-74 KIMKLNELWIVISK
+74 KIMKLEELWIVISK
-88 GTNHFYAFNYDVI
+88 ATNHFYAFNHDVI

-117 QQNLDVEIRKISGED
+117 QQGLDVEIRKISGSD
-132 FVAMVEDMPRLGFKN
+132 FVAMVEDIPRLGFTN

-162 DTILKADKAKT
+162 DTILKADKIKT
-173 RINPKLYIES
+173 RTNPTLYIES
-183 LTFLQQV
+183 LIFLQQV
-190 AKFKKEGKGVIIKEN
+190 AKYKKEGKGVIVKED
-205 SPLTKALQEAVLLVP
+205 SPLTKALQESVLLVP
-220 AIVQSKSGNQM
+220 AIVQNKQGNQM

-239 TGVEGQKV
+239 TGEAGQKV
-247 LPLLTDRKEYDYFLS
+247 LPLLTDHKEYEYFLS

-283 FIEIFRIF
+283 FIEVYRIF
-291 STDDLFALAVNPM
+291 STDDLFAVSVNPM
-304 GFNLILNKDVV
+304 GFNLVVNKDVM
-315 GIVTKEMHLTNNPN
+315 GIVTKEMNLTNNPN
-329 ILVEKNGEPVE
+329 ILVEKNGQPVE
-340 FPEDFSEEDEED
+340 FPEEQQDETEEESDQ
-352 NTPKSEDTD
+352 TEDTD
-361 VLRKKVL
+361 VLRRKVL
-368 EHFIETQQ
+368 EHFIETQE

>member
-1 MVDNERMDKLARS
+1 MVDNERMDKLVRS

-52 KNQEDMQYF
+52 NNEDDMQYF

-74 KIMKLNELWIVISK
+74 KIMKLKELWIVISK
-88 GTNHFYAFNYDVI
+88 ATNHFYAFNHDVI

-117 QQNLDVEIRKISGED
+117 KQGLDVEIRKISGAD
-132 FVAMVEDMPRLGFKN
+132 FVAMVEDMPRLGFTN

-162 DTILKADKAKT
+162 DTILKADKTKT
-173 RINPKLYIES
+173 RTNPTLYIES
-183 LTFLQQV
+183 LIFLQQV
-190 AKFKKEGKGVIIKEN
+190 AKYKKEGKGVIVKED
-205 SPLTKALQEAVLLVP
+205 SPLTKALQESVVLVP
-220 AIVQSKSGNQM
+220 AIVQNKQGNQM

-239 TGVEGQKV
+239 TGEAGQKV
-247 LPLLTDRKEYDYFLS
+247 LPLLTDHKEYEYFLS

-283 FIEIFRIF
+283 FIEVYRIF
-291 STDDLFALAVNPM
+291 STDDLFAVSVNPM
-304 GFNLILNKDVV
+304 GFNLVVNKDVM
-315 GIVTKEMHLTNNPN
+315 GIVTKEMNLTNNPN
-329 ILVEKNGEPVE
+329 ILVEKNGQPVE
-340 FPEDFSEEDEED
+340 FPEEQQDEIREESDQ
-352 NTPKSEDTD
+352 TEDTD
-361 VLRKKVL
+361 VLRRKVL
-368 EHFIETQQ
+368 EHFIETQE

-409 ALND
+409 ALNE

>member
-1 MVDNERMDKLARS
+1 MVDNERMDKLVRS

-52 KNQEDMQYF
+52 KNEDDMQYF

-74 KIMKLNELWIVISK
+74 KIMKLEELWIVISK
-88 GTNHFYAFNYDVI
+88 ATNHFYAFNHDVI

-117 QQNLDVEIRKISGED
+117 QQNLDVEIRKISGAD

-162 DTILKADKAKT
+162 DTILKADKSQT
-173 RINPKLYIES
+173 RTNPKLYIES
-183 LTFLQQV
+183 LIFLQQV
-190 AKFKKEGKGVIIKEN
+190 AKYKKEGKGVVVKEE
-205 SPLTKALQEAVLLVP
+205 SPLTKALQESVVLVP
-220 AIVQSKSGNQM
+220 AIVQRKKGNQM

-239 TGVEGQKV
+239 TGEAGQKV
-247 LPLLTDRKEYDYFLS
+247 LPLLTDRKEYEYFLG

-268 YASLPED
+268 YASLPQD

-283 FIEIFRIF
+283 FIEVFRIF
-291 STDDLFALAVNPM
+291 STDDLFAVSVNPM
-304 GFNLILNKDVV
+304 GFNLVINKEVM

-329 ILVEKNGEPVE
+329 ILVEKNGQPVE
-340 FPEDFSEEDEED
+340 FPEEQQDEIQEESGQ
-352 NTPKSEDTD
+352 TEDTD
-361 VLRKKVL
+361 VLRRKVL
-368 EHFIETQQ
+368 EHFIETQES
-376 GIIEKNKDIDTEE
+376 IIEKNKDLDTEE

>member
-1 MVDNERMDKLARS
+1 MVDNERMDKLVRS

-52 KNQEDMQYF
+52 NNEDDMQYF

-74 KIMKLNELWIVISK
+74 KIMKLEELWIVISK
-88 GTNHFYAFNYDVI
+88 ATNHFYAFNHDVI

-117 QQNLDVEIRKISGED
+117 KQGLDVEIRKISGSD
-132 FVAMVEDMPRLGFKN
+132 FVAMVEDMPRLGFTN

-162 DTILKADKAKT
+162 ETILKADKTKT
-173 RINPKLYIES
+173 RTNPTLYIES
-183 LTFLQQV
+183 LIFLQQV
-190 AKFKKEGKGVIIKEN
+190 AKYKKEGKGVIVKED
-205 SPLTKALQEAVLLVP
+205 SPLTKALQESVVLVP
-220 AIVQSKSGNQM
+220 AIVQNKQGNQM

-239 TGVEGQKV
+239 TGEAGQRV
-247 LPLLTDRKEYDYFLS
+247 LPLLTDHKEYEYFLS

-283 FIEIFRIF
+283 FIEVYRIF
-291 STDDLFALAVNPM
+291 STDDLFAVSVNPM
-304 GFNLILNKDVV
+304 GFNLVVNKDVM
-315 GIVTKEMHLTNNPN
+315 GIVTKEMNLTNNPN
-329 ILVEKNGEPVE
+329 ILVEKNGQPVE
-340 FPEDFSEEDEED
+340 FPEEQQDEIQEESDQ
-352 NTPKSEDTD
+352 TEDTD
-361 VLRKKVL
+361 VLRRKVL
-368 EHFIETQQ
+368 EHFIETQE

>member
-1 MVDNERMDKLARS
+1 MVDNERMDKLVRS

-52 KNQEDMQYF
+52 NNEDDMQYF

-74 KIMKLNELWIVISK
+74 KIMKLKELWIVISK
-88 GTNHFYAFNYDVI
+88 ATNHFYAFNHDVI

-117 QQNLDVEIRKISGED
+117 KQGLDVEIRKISGAD
-132 FVAMVEDMPRLGFKN
+132 FVAMVEDMPRLGFTN

-162 DTILKADKAKT
+162 DTILKADKTKT
-173 RINPKLYIES
+173 RTNPTLYIES
-183 LTFLQQV
+183 LIFLQQV
-190 AKFKKEGKGVIIKEN
+190 AKYKKEGKGVIVKED
-205 SPLTKALQEAVLLVP
+205 SPLTKALQESVVLVP
-220 AIVQSKSGNQM
+220 ASVQNKQGNQM

-239 TGVEGQKV
+239 TGEAGQKV
-247 LPLLTDRKEYDYFLS
+247 LPLLTDHKEYEYFLS

-283 FIEIFRIF
+283 FIEVYRIF
-291 STDDLFALAVNPM
+291 STDDLFAVSVNPM
-304 GFNLILNKDVV
+304 GFNLVVNKDVM

-329 ILVEKNGEPVE
+329 ILVEKNGQPVE
-340 FPEDFSEEDEED
+340 FPEEQQDEIREESDQ
-352 NTPKSEDTD
+352 TEDTD
-361 VLRKKVL
+361 VLRRKVL
-368 EHFIETQQ
+368 EHFIETQE

-409 ALND
+409 ALNE